1 MKLLSQ
7 QLPDVKLA
15 VRWLPFQLNPDLPA
29 EGIPRV
35 DYVARKFGARG
46 KGNYD
51 RVSKVGETV
60 GIPFAFDKIEVQPNT
75 VNAHRLLHYAEQ
87 QGKQDAVAEVLFE
100 AYFINGANL
109 TDVDALADVAAK
121 GGLDRAQARAWL
133 ASDAERDVVVG
144 ADVEARNAGISGV
157 PFFIFN
163 RAIGV
168 SGAQEPDALLS
179 AMLQAMQADVVAGKG
194 QA

>member
-1 MKLLSQ
+1 M
-7 QLPDVKLA
+7 
-15 VRWLPFQLNPDLPA
+15 RWLPFQLNPDLPA

-46 KGNYD
+46 KGNYE

-87 QGKQDAVAEVLFE
+87 QGVQDAVAEVLFE
-100 AYFINGANL
+100 AYFVNGANL
-109 TDVDALADVAAK
+109 SDIDTLAAVGAK
-121 GGLDRAQARAWL
+121 GGLDLAQTKAWL
-133 ASDAERDVVVG
+133 ASDAERDAVVG
-144 ADVEARNAGISGV
+144 GDMEARNAGIGGV
-157 PFFIFN
+157 PYFIFN

-168 SGAQEPDALLS
+168 SGAQEADTLVS
-179 AMLQAMQADVVAGKG
+179 AMLQSMQPDAGKG
-194 QA
+194 

>member
-1 MKLLSQ
+1 
-7 QLPDVKLA
+7 

-35 DYVARKFGARG
+35 DYIARKFGTRG
-46 KGNYD
+46 KGNYE
-51 RVSKVGETV
+51 RVAKVGETV
-60 GIPFAFDKIEVQPNT
+60 GIPFDFNKIEVQPNT

-87 QGKQDAVAEVLFE
+87 QDAQDAVAEVLFE

-133 ASDAERDVVVG
+133 ASDAERDVVVSG
-144 ADVEARNAGISGV
+144 DAEARNAGIGGV

-163 RAIGV
+163 RAVGV
-168 SGAQEPDALLS
+168 SGAQDPQTLVD
-179 AMLQAMQADVVAGKG
+179 AMLQSMQPEKV
-194 QA
+194 Q